1 MMTDTAAG
9 NAAGLPEGS
18 EIALAVAQAILSAET
33 HLLAEQFSEAEQLYK
48 AVLQLSPLHAEAN
61 RQLGLLALKAA
72 EVEASLPFFAAAL
85 EARPDL
91 AAGWLDYIEA
101 LILAGQH
108 ETARQVLRFGRERG
122 LDNIWADQL
131 ARRLNEREAAV
142 SAADVG
148 SPGKFSVGD
157 GQGAVGHLEDDL
169 GALFEQGRY
178 AEVEVGAR
186 ALTRRQPRDG
196 YCWKLLGAALQEQ
209 RRSREA
215 LPCMQKAARLLPGDA
230 EAQHNLGLILQELGN
245 MTAAE
250 NACRNALTMAPG
262 LMLAHSNLI
271 LMQNYHSRTTPA
283 KRLAEARRFGQE
295 VSRQASGPF
304 TAWSCSKQPQRL
316 RIGMV
321 SADLRNHPVG
331 LFLEALLA
339 ALDPRRV
346 ELIAYPTVLHA
357 DAVTARLR
365 PHFAAWRP
373 ISGMANAAAAQLI
386 ESDGVHVLF
395 DLGGHTGNNRLP
407 VFAWRPAPVQVS
419 WLGYFATT
427 GMAEMD
433 YLLADP
439 HVAPLGEE
447 GEFTETLWRMP
458 DSYLCFTEPR
468 EEVSVTPLPALSN
481 GYVTFGC
488 FNNLAK
494 MTDAVV
500 ALWSRVLKAVP
511 DSRLSLKTKQ
521 LDDAAVRARTLA
533 RFAAHGI
540 SAERI
545 SMSGTGTRL
554 AMLEAYQHVDI
565 ALDPFP
571 YPGGTTSMETLW
583 MAVPIVTRRGTHFL
597 SHLGESILL
606 NAGLPAWIAS
616 DDDDYVAVARR
627 FAGDVDALA
636 ALRGGLRQQVV
647 NSPLYDARRFARHFE
662 DAVWGMWHD
671 KSKKL
676 AESCGISQGEP

>member
-33 HLLAEQFSEAEQLYK
+33 HLQAGQFSEAEQLYK
-48 AVLQLSPLHAEAN
+48 AVLQLAPLHMEAN

-101 LILAGQH
+101 LILAGKN
-108 ETARQVLRFGRERG
+108 ETARQVLQFGRERG

-131 ARRLNEREAAV
+131 ARRLDGGEPAA
-142 SAADVG
+142 SAADAAPLDNVSAG
-148 SPGKFSVGD
+148 SGRG
-157 GQGAVGHLEDDL
+157 GGGHAEDDL
-169 GALFEQGRY
+169 NALFEQGRY
-178 AEVEVGAR
+178 AEVEQGAR

-196 YCWKLLGAALQEQ
+196 YGWKLLGAALHEQ

-215 LPCMQKAARLLPGDA
+215 LPCMQKAARLLPGDG

-250 NACRNALTMAPG
+250 NACRNALAMEPG

-271 LMQNYHSRTTPA
+271 LMQNYHSRATPA
-283 KRLAEARRFGQE
+283 KRLAEARRFGLE
-295 VSRQASGPF
+295 VSRLASAPF

-357 DAVTARLR
+357 DLVTARLR

-373 ISGMANAAAAQLI
+373 ISGLDDATAAHLI

-407 VFAWRPAPVQVS
+407 VFAWHPAPVQVS

-439 HVAPLGEE
+439 YVAPLGEE

-458 DSYLCFTEPR
+458 DSYLCFSEPR
-468 EEVSVTPLPALSN
+468 DDVQVTSLPALSQA
-481 GYVTFGC
+481 YVTFAC

-494 MTDAVV
+494 MNDAVV

-511 DSRLSLKTKQ
+511 DSRLLLKTKQ

-540 SAERI
+540 GAERLC
-545 SMSGTGTRL
+545 MEGTATRIG
-554 AMLEAYQHVDI
+554 MLQAYQRVDI

-583 MAVPIVTRRGTHFL
+583 MGVPIVTRRGTHFL
-597 SHLGESILL
+597 SHLGESILH
-606 NAGLPAWIAS
+606 NAGLPDWIAS
-616 DDDDYVAVARR
+616 DDDDYVAIARR
-627 FAGDVDALA
+627 HAADIHALA
-636 ALRGGLRQQVV
+636 ALRGRLRQQVV
-647 NSPLYDARRFARHFE
+647 ASPLYDGPRFAYHFE
-662 DAVWGMWHD
+662 AAAWGMWHD
-671 KSKKL
+671 KSKAL
-676 AESCGISQGEP
+676 AQFCVLPQGVS